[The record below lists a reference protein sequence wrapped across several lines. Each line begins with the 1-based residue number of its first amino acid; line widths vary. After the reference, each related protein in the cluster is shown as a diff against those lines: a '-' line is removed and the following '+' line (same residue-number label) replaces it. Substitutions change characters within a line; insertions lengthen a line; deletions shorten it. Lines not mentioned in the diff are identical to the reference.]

1 MIGMCWH
8 DKRNVCIYGDVLI
21 SKLLYAVVVVVVFA
35 PPLSRG
41 GGTAQA
47 I

>member
-8 DKRNVCIYGDVLI
+8 DKRSVCIYGDVLI
-21 SKLLYAVVVVVVFA
+21 SKLLYAVVVVVFT
-35 PPLSRG
+35 PLLSRD